1 MKNKFLIKI
10 FFCFILISHNY
21 LEAKISNTI
30 VVKVGTDIIT
40 NYDLENE
47 IRTLLFISNQPL
59 NQENINLL
67 KSGAIENLI
76 INIIKEKEI
85 VKYDVIDFNGKDLE
99 NFLNKIARNFKIP
112 KNKLKEIFK
121 LNDLN
126 YDVFIK
132 KQKIALRWNTLIYD
146 LYRNQININTIEL
159 ENDLQKALKKNNQK
173 KKYNL
178 AEIELP
184 ITKNIN
190 DVLDKIYEQ
199 IEREGFDG
207 VAKKMSISA
216 SSLEGGKI
224 GWISQDALSSIFF
237 SAIENLKKGQISK
250 PIKRTDSIVLLKVED
265 IKIIKNNIKN
275 VNELKNKII
284 TNKKIKKLELFSK
297 SHYSKSKS
305 STMITFNEK

>member
-99 NFLNKIARNFKIP
+99 NFLNKIAQNFKIP

-173 KKYNL
+173 K
-178 AEIELP
+178 
-184 ITKNIN
+184 NI
-190 DVLDKIYEQ
+190 I
-199 IEREGFDG
+199 
-207 VAKKMSISA
+207 
-216 SSLEGGKI
+216 
-224 GWISQDALSSIFF
+224 
-237 SAIENLKKGQISK
+237 
-250 PIKRTDSIVLLKVED
+250 
-265 IKIIKNNIKN
+265 
-275 VNELKNKII
+275 
-284 TNKKIKKLELFSK
+284 
-297 SHYSKSKS
+297 
-305 STMITFNEK
+305 